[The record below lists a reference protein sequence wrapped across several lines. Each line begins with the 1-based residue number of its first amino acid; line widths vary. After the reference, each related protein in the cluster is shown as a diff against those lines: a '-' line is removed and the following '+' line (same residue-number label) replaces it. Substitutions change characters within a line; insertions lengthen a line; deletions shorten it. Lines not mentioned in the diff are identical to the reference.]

1 MNKITELPL
10 FPLGLILFPQEKL
23 PLHIFEPRYKE
34 MIYNKLNYNQ
44 PFGIVLNEK
53 NKIFNIG
60 CIVEINKVIKVY
72 SDNRYDII
80 VKGNNRF
87 EIEETF
93 MKSETIIGKI
103 KILEDKK
110 STNKALIDEIH
121 DNYLKILLKNGN
133 SNIIDKDLRKQL
145 SFEFVQNILLPLSIK
160 KKLIGTNSEDER
172 IKIIN
177 TIFSK
182 FNSLSKEDFKQCNA
196 KA

>member
-93 MKSETIIGKI
+93 MKRETIIGKI

-182 FNSLSKEDFKQCNA
+182 FNSLSKEDFKQYNA